1 LFLYIYIYI
10 YIYIYYI
17 YIYNIY
23 KDDPRN
29 DSIQNISSFIKIVNS
44 RDPNHEITTRGIEEH
59 LENSYILFLAM
70 DMGWIPS
77 MSVAWCFLD
86 GPMHYIHSKGQS
98 ISIYNIRET
107 RH

>member
-1 LFLYIYIYI
+1 MLFYFRFLFIYLFIYIIYVYNYI
-10 YIYIYYI
+10 LY
-17 YIYNIY
+17 IY

-86 GPMHYIHSKGQS
+86 GP
-98 ISIYNIRET
+98 ISGT
-107 RH
+107 T